1 MSCHFQKS
9 QMIKIILPGKKEFPL
24 QNSPP
29 PPQPPPPPP
38 PLKRD
43 FPYFLMLFEKTL
55 TDHFRQ
61 STIYET
67 NHCRRRQAK

>member
-24 QNSPP
+24 QN
-29 PPQPPPPPP
+29 PPPPP
-38 PLKRD
+38 KRD

>member
-9 QMIKIILPGKKEFPL
+9 QMIKIILPGKKEFP
-24 QNSPP
+24 PP
-29 PPQPPPPPP
+29 
-38 PLKRD
+38 KRD

>member
-24 QNSPP
+24 QNA
-29 PPQPPPPPP
+29 PPPPP
-38 PLKRD
+38 KRD

>member
-29 PPQPPPPPP
+29 PP
-38 PLKRD
+38 KRD